1 MQMGFFCNRIPKAA
15 NSTVTTTLARLK
27 MGHDVPSKQAK
38 KIFLSP
44 AQLSGAEV
52 ARLDQLFKFAF
63 VRNPYSRTLSAY
75 LDKVARDLP
84 SDEKVHRFADF
95 ITDLERGKLHSNAH
109 WAPQSSLLLLPRGQ
123 FDFIGKTETLDHDL
137 STVLQRL
144 CPEDAP
150 PIKSTLSNA
159 TGANRK
165 LMTYYRDDLAA
176 RVLHLYRDD
185 FRLFDFD
192 PSFPAA

>member
-1 MQMGFFCNRIPKAA
+1 MQLGFFCNRIPKAA
-15 NSTVTTTLARLK
+15 NSTITTTLARVK
-27 MGHDVPSKQAK
+27 MGHEVPSKQAK
-38 KIFLSP
+38 KVFCSP
-44 AQLSGAEV
+44 AQLSALEV

-84 SDEKVHRFADF
+84 RSEKIRRFADF
-95 ITDLERGKLHSNAH
+95 IRDLERGKLYSNAH
-109 WAPQSSLLLLPRGQ
+109 WAPQSSLLLLPRDEY
-123 FDFIGKTETLDHDL
+123 DFIGKTETLDHDL

-144 CPEDAP
+144 CPNDAP

-159 TGANRK
+159 TGANKK
-165 LMTYYRDDLAA
+165 LRAFYRGDLAA

-192 PSFPAA
+192 PTFPAA